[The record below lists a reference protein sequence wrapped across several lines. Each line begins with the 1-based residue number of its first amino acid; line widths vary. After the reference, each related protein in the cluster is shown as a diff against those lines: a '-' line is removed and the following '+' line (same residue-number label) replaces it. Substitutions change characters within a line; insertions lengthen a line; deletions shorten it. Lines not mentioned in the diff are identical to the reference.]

1 MFKESCDS
9 THTMTSLSIVS
20 AVVCGLFLTM
30 TVPLNGVILW
40 CLCKN
45 VSSNKA
51 KYKLFFY
58 KIIINVAIADL
69 MKGLFADTS
78 ALVWHIRETLGV
90 GNRHKELDVPFVHV
104 SMFVTDGVAL
114 VSMVVLSFERI
125 MALVAPHRQFKR
137 RTQLI
142 ILLASWPISVCI
154 LLPYISVGFLTELI
168 IFFSCTNSVAVV
180 SLILL
185 TTIYRIKFKAP
196 YTRSRHSDSMTNST
210 TNLSG
215 FTNDTTFTT
224 EITVTTNK
232 DVKDEVKEI
241 TDEDK
246 NIKETKVEN
255 IENGNHHHHQSSTS
269 SNNNNNNKIRFPI
282 QLKRICSVPNISC
295 SNSTSN
301 KKRKGSSSTTEY
313 NLSGETNA
321 GSTPTTFSQFL
332 HQADPIDVRIMEQ
345 NTVVTS
351 RSRADVTNIRSGG
364 AETEQSRQQQ
374 QRKKKR
380 STSMTNIAILT
391 APFQRSSSSSSSMR
405 AKQSK
410 KERKV
415 TLAFLKMLLV
425 FIVTY
430 LPTLVMVI
438 CLNIPNIKCDTIHI
452 FRDISVLGILSSSLF
467 RAVNF
472 IATLKHV
479 RKSIRKTLCRRQQRR
494 KR

>member
-1 MFKESCDS
+1 MFQETCDS
-9 THTMTSLSIVS
+9 THSMTSLSIIS
-20 AVVCGLFLTM
+20 AIFCGLFLLL
-30 TVPLNGVILW
+30 TVPLNGIILW
-40 CLCKN
+40 CLFKN

-58 KIIINVAIADL
+58 KIIINVALADL
-69 MKGLFADTS
+69 MKGLFAETS
-78 ALVWHIRETLGV
+78 AVVWHIREALGV
-90 GNRHKELDVPFVHV
+90 GDRYKEVDVPFVHV

-142 ILLASWPISVCI
+142 ILLTSWPISVCI
-154 LLPYISVGFLTELI
+154 LLPYMGVGFLTELI

-215 FTNDTTFTT
+215 FTNDTTVTT
-224 EITVTTNK
+224 EIATAVTNNK
-232 DVKDEVKEI
+232 DVKDEVKVI
-241 TDEDK
+241 IDDE
-246 NIKETKVEN
+246 NNLKETQ
-255 IENGNHHHHQSSTS
+255 IGNGKGAPDGSDHPLSTTT
-269 SNNNNNNKIRFPI
+269 NNKIRFPI
-282 QLKRICSVPNISC
+282 PLKRICSLPNISC
-295 SNSTSN
+295 SNNN
-301 KKRKGSSSTTEY
+301 KRRNGSSTEC
-313 NLSGETNA
+313 NLSGEANCHV
-321 GSTPTTFSQFL
+321 GSTPITTVFSQDL
-332 HQADPIDVRIMEQ
+332 HQADPVDVRIMEQ
-345 NTVVTS
+345 STAATS
-351 RSRADVTNIRSGG
+351 RSRADVTSIRGG
-364 AETEQSRQQQ
+364 VEHELSRQQQ

-438 CLNIPNIKCDTIHI
+438 CLNIPDINCSTIHV
-452 FRDISVLGILSSSLF
+452 FRDVSVLGILSSSLF

-472 IATLKHV
+472 LATLKHV
-479 RKSIRKTLCRRQQRR
+479 RKSIRKTMCRRH
-494 KR
+494 